1 MSKQNASKTDRK
13 KLTWGIIGCGDVVKR
28 KSGPA
33 LLRARRSRVEAVM
46 RRDLPEAESYAAEH
60 KIPIATDDSSKVI
73 QNPRIDAIYVAT
85 PPSSHKDYTIASAEA
100 GKDVVVEKP
109 VGLNS
114 KEAREMVKVC
124 REEGVE
130 LFVAYYRR
138 FYPQMKKI
146 KELIDSGAIGQPV
159 QSYVYISFDP
169 PEESG
174 WREKLEVSGGGW
186 FVDVASH
193 RLDLL
198 AFLLGSVDQARGV
211 ISSFDSGNRL
221 EDAVTLSLKFDSGA
235 QAGVQGDFFTERSA
249 DELYV
254 HGTEGTVFT
263 TDLSQNRVNL
273 KNKGGEREFN
283 FEELPATH
291 YGLFEH
297 VEKVLLDG
305 ENNTSSGTDA
315 LITEKVL
322 DKTVR
327 SYY

>member
-1 MSKQNASKTDRK
+1 
-13 KLTWGIIGCGDVVKR
+13 GDVVRR
-28 KSGPA
+28 KSGPS
-33 LLRARRSRVEAVM
+33 LLQAKRSRIKAVM
-46 RRDLPEAESYAAEH
+46 RRDLTKAESYAAEH
-60 KIPIATDDSSKVI
+60 DISVATDNANKVI
-73 QNPRIDAIYVAT
+73 QDPEIDLIYVAT
-85 PPSSHKDYTIASAEA
+85 PPSSHKDYTVASAKE

-114 KEAREMVKVC
+114 KEAREMVEACKG
-124 REEGVE
+124 EGVE

-138 FYPQMKKI
+138 FYHQVRKI
-146 KELIDSGAIGQPV
+146 KELIDSGEIGKPV

-169 PEESG
+169 PEEAG

-193 RLDLL
+193 RVDLL
-198 AFLLGSVDQARGV
+198 TFLLGSVEEATGV
-211 ISSFDSGNRL
+211 VTSFDTGNEL
-221 EDAVTLSLKFDSGA
+221 EDTVTLSLKFDSGA
-235 QAGVQGDFFTERSA
+235 QAGVQGDFFTDHSA

-254 HGTEGTVFT
+254 HGTEGTIFT
-263 TDLSQNRVNL
+263 TDLGEPRVNL
-273 KNKGGEREFN
+273 RTQAEEKKFKL
-283 FEELPATH
+283 EELPATH

-305 ENNTSSGTDA
+305 ESNRASGADA

-322 DKTVR
+322 DKTIR

>member
-1 MSKQNASKTDRK
+1 MSSKNASKTDRE
-13 KLTWGIIGCGDVVKR
+13 KLTWGIIGCGDVVKH

-33 LLRARRSRVEAVM
+33 LLQAKRSKVEVVM
-46 RRDLPEAESYAAEH
+46 RRDLPKAESYAAEH
-60 KIPIATDDSSKVI
+60 EIPTATGDAAKAI
-73 QNPRIDAIYVAT
+73 QNPRIDVIYVAT
-85 PPSSHKDYTIASAEA
+85 PPSSHKDYTIAAAKA

-109 VGLNS
+109 VGLNAE
-114 KEAREMVKVC
+114 EAREMIKVC
-124 REEGVE
+124 QEKGVE

-138 FYPQMKKI
+138 FYPQVRKI
-146 KELIDSGAIGQPV
+146 KELIDSGAIGKPV
-159 QSYVYISFDP
+159 QSYVYISFGP

-174 WREKLEVSGGGW
+174 WREKLEISGGGW

-211 ISSFDSGNRL
+211 ISSFDPGNRL

-235 QAGVQGDFFTERSA
+235 QAGVLGDFFTDRFA

-254 HGTEGTVFT
+254 HGTEGTIFT
-263 TDLSQNRVNL
+263 TDLGQPRVNL
-273 KNKGGEREFN
+273 KNQDGKREFN

-305 ENNTSSGTDA
+305 ENNRSSGADA
-315 LITEKVL
+315 LITERVL
-322 DKTVR
+322 DNTVR